1 MTDAFLAALRSI
13 PDSNIIEEQ
22 AAVQPHLVD
31 WRKRH
36 KGAARAVL
44 LPGSTEAVSQIVK
57 LCARHRVRIY
67 PQGGNTSVCGGSV
80 PDESGDSVV
89 VNLRRM
95 NRILSIDPQ
104 DNSLVVQAG
113 CVLANVQE
121 AARDAGRLFPMSLG
135 AEGSCQIGGNIA
147 TNAGGTAVVRYG
159 NMRDLVLGIEV
170 VLPDGGIWNGLRTL
184 RKNNSGYDL
193 KNLFIGSEGT
203 LGIVTAAALKLFPL
217 PSHTITALV
226 AIVSIECA
234 AHLAMEIQTRFPGE
248 VSAVELISASEFDLV
263 ITHIH
268 GATRPLSAEA
278 PWYVLV
284 ELAGAESEDVMADRL
299 AAALDEPMKTGTVI
313 DATIATSERQRQ
325 QLWHIRHN
333 VTEANVKAGM
343 GLTHDIAVPVERIPQ
358 FVRRAEAV
366 LAAQFPNAV
375 PVVVGHLGDGN
386 LHYIAMFSHADW
398 AAEANKPDCSLRVG
412 RIIYDIAAEL
422 GGTFS
427 AEHGIGSIHL
437 AEMEHYKPATELAL
451 MQLLKATIDPLCIM
465 NPGRVLPGWHG
476 ESSLRI

>member
-57 LCARHRVRIY
+57 LCARHRVPIY

-147 TNAGGTAVVRYG
+147 TNAGGT
-159 NMRDLVLGIEV
+159 
-170 VLPDGGIWNGLRTL
+170 
-184 RKNNSGYDL
+184 
-193 KNLFIGSEGT
+193 
-203 LGIVTAAALKLFPL
+203 
-217 PSHTITALV
+217 
-226 AIVSIECA
+226 
-234 AHLAMEIQTRFPGE
+234 
-248 VSAVELISASEFDLV
+248 
-263 ITHIH
+263 
-268 GATRPLSAEA
+268 
-278 PWYVLV
+278 
-284 ELAGAESEDVMADRL
+284 
-299 AAALDEPMKTGTVI
+299 
-313 DATIATSERQRQ
+313 
-325 QLWHIRHN
+325 
-333 VTEANVKAGM
+333 
-343 GLTHDIAVPVERIPQ
+343 
-358 FVRRAEAV
+358 
-366 LAAQFPNAV
+366 
-375 PVVVGHLGDGN
+375 
-386 LHYIAMFSHADW
+386 
-398 AAEANKPDCSLRVG
+398 
-412 RIIYDIAAEL
+412 
-422 GGTFS
+422 
-427 AEHGIGSIHL
+427 
-437 AEMEHYKPATELAL
+437 
-451 MQLLKATIDPLCIM
+451 
-465 NPGRVLPGWHG
+465 
-476 ESSLRI
+476 